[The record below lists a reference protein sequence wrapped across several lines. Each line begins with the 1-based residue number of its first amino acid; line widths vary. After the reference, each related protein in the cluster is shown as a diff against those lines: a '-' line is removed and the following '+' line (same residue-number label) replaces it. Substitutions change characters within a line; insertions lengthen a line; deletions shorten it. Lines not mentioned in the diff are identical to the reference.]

1 VNALYAPLFSFSICN
16 AELHFHR
23 IKIAFN
29 AIPYNPHLLGF
40 LNLRMIM
47 RNEVKEEKI
56 KNKVNGVTFN

>member
-16 AELHFHR
+16 VFAELHFHR

-40 LNLRMIM
+40 L
-47 RNEVKEEKI
+47 KI
-56 KNKVNGVTFN
+56 AIDGAK